1 MRPQNSSWLRSVFPI
16 LMALLVLAVFAPLA
30 PAQDALNLEGLAALE
45 SPRVNQ
51 NPSFVHQAAAPLN
64 LSALDRLAAPL
75 AAAHGL
81 QLSGLQELEH
91 VAPKPQPAAQLV
103 LPAATRPPAAVPA
116 TTAAPAGVV
125 CVGGQCFSSAS
136 AMTPKQWRQWK
147 KSQH

>member
-1 MRPQNSSWLRSVFPI
+1 MLPQNSSWLRSVFPI
-16 LMALLVLAVFAPLA
+16 VMALLVMAVFAPLA

-51 NPSFVHQAAAPLN
+51 NPVFVNHAAAPLD
-64 LSALDRLAAPL
+64 LSGLDRLAVPL
-75 AAAHGL
+75 SAAHGL

-91 VAPKPQPAAQLV
+91 VAPQSQPAAQLV

-125 CVGGQCFSSAS
+125 CVNGQCYRTS
-136 AMTPKQWRQWK
+136 PPVRQRGRLFRFR
-147 KSQH
+147 

>member
-16 LMALLVLAVFAPLA
+16 VMALLVMVVCSAVA
-30 PAQDALNLEGLAALE
+30 PAQDLNLAGLDALE
-45 SPRVNQ
+45 ASRPL
-51 NPSFVHQAAAPLN
+51 QAAPVAPLD

-75 AAAHGL
+75 TAAHGL
-81 QLSGLQELEH
+81 QLAGLQELEH
-91 VAPKPQPAAQLV
+91 VAPQSPPAAQLV

-116 TTAAPAGVV
+116 TTASPAHGRAGVV